1 MLFLIL
7 IACFICFG
15 PEYVRSRL
23 CADSC
28 QKPTLHCCFSVL
40 AWLRL
45 RHYKSVLRVFQYT
58 IHTASAN
65 SVACVRNSFI
75 RAFQY
80 IHYTPAPR
88 VTWNNIFVCFIFRT
102 SLFSAE
108 IFLILWSMEG
118 CIMSTCN
125 LRIPYLHV
133 LFQIQLFKNQEWA
146 ALTFLKLINVM

>member
-1 MLFLIL
+1 MLFL

-15 PEYVRSRL
+15 PEHVRSRL
-23 CADSC
+23 YADSC
-28 QKPTLHCCFSVL
+28 QKPTLLLFWPDCDYVITKVF
-40 AWLRL
+40 
-45 RHYKSVLRVFQYT
+45 LRVFQYK

>member
-1 MLFLIL
+1 MLFW
-7 IACFICFG
+7 IACFICFV
-15 PEYVRSRL
+15 PEFVRSRL

-28 QKPTLHCCFSVL
+28 QKPTLLLFCSCLIAITSLQMCFTCISV
-40 AWLRL
+40 
-45 RHYKSVLRVFQYT
+45 Y
-58 IHTASAN
+58 IHPASAN

-80 IHYTPAPR
+80 IHYTPAR
-88 VTWNNIFVCFIFRT
+88 VWRETI
-102 SLFSAE
+102 SLFVSYSARL
-108 IFLILWSMEG
+108 FFHQKSSLILWSMEG

>member
-1 MLFLIL
+1 MLFW
-7 IACFICFG
+7 IACFICFV
-15 PEYVRSRL
+15 PEFVRSRL

-28 QKPTLHCCFSVL
+28 QKPTLLLFCSCLIAITSLQMCFTCISV
-40 AWLRL
+40 
-45 RHYKSVLRVFQYT
+45 Y
-58 IHTASAN
+58 IHPASAN

-75 RAFQY
+75 RAFQFINY
-80 IHYTPAPR
+80 IPAPR

-102 SLFSAE
+102 SLFSSE
-108 IFLILWSMEG
+108 IFQILWSMEG
-118 CIMSTCN
+118 YIMSTCN

>member
-1 MLFLIL
+1 MPWTEYVFL

-15 PEYVRSRL
+15 PERMSEVVYWFLSKANTVAFLFLSDCNYVIT
-23 CADSC
+23 
-28 QKPTLHCCFSVL
+28 KVF
-40 AWLRL
+40 
-45 RHYKSVLRVFQYT
+45 LRVFQYT
-58 IHTASAN
+58 YYPHQPIVLLASEIL
-65 SVACVRNSFI
+65 SIYSLHPRPACDVEQYLCLFQIPNVSFL
-75 RAFQY
+75 
-80 IHYTPAPR
+80 
-88 VTWNNIFVCFIFRT
+88 
-102 SLFSAE
+102 SE